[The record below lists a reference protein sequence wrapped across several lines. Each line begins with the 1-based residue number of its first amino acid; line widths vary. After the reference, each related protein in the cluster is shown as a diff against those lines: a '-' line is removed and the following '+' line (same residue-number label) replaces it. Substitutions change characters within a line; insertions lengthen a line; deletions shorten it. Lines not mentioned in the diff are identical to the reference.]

1 MRDLVFFHLS
11 FNLKE
16 EHMISRYLATA
27 LLGTA
32 LVSGAAFAQSTM
44 APSATSTPS
53 SAVNAA
59 QNLKGTWRTSKLV
72 GLSVY
77 NDSNEKVGDVNELL
91 LDSSGKIT
99 AVILGVGG
107 FLGVGE
113 QNVAVNFDQLK
124 WINEP
129 VRISSASGTT
139 STGAPASS
147 TTTTGSSSAINSG
160 AMSGSSARDNW
171 YPDHAVISATKDQ
184 LKAMP
189 AFKYSDFNK

>member
-1 MRDLVFFHLS
+1 
-11 FNLKE
+11 
-16 EHMISRYLATA
+16 MISKYLATA

-32 LVSGAAFAQSTM
+32 LVSGAAFAQSSM
-44 APSATSTPS
+44 SPSSSSTSASTSTSAPT
-53 SAVNAA
+53 SAVTA
-59 QNLKGTWRTSKLV
+59 QSLKGNWRTSKLV
-72 GLSVY
+72 GLNVY
-77 NDSNEKVGDVNELL
+77 NTKNEKVGDINELL
-91 LDSSGKIT
+91 IDNSGKVT

-113 QNVAVNFDQLK
+113 QDVAVSFDQLK
-124 WINEP
+124 WVNEP
-129 VRISSASGTT
+129 VKVSSSSGTT

-160 AMSGSSARDNW
+160 SMGGSASRDNW

-189 AFKYSDFNK
+189 AFKYSDSGK

>member
-1 MRDLVFFHLS
+1 
-11 FNLKE
+11 
-16 EHMISRYLATA
+16 MISKYLATA
-27 LLGTA
+27 LVGTA

-44 APSATSTPS
+44 APS
-53 SAVNAA
+53 SAADRASAGTVSAA

-72 GLSVY
+72 GLNVY
-77 NDSNEKVGDVNELL
+77 NTSNEKVGDVSELL
-91 LDSSGKIT
+91 IDNSGKVT

-124 WINEP
+124 WVDEP
-129 VRISSASGTT
+129 VKVSSSSGTT

-147 TTTTGSSSAINSG
+147 PTTTGSSSAINSG
-160 AMSGSSARDNW
+160 SMGGNASRDNW
-171 YPDHAVISATKDQ
+171 YSDHAVISATRDQ

-189 AFKYSDFNK
+189 AFKYSDANK